1 MILGHYYYANNLA
14 KMRALLQGS
23 SKKYATK
30 SKTKTSEF
38 DCWLDSFILGDVYV
52 LGFGFDLSEL
62 DLWWLLNRK
71 KLERAD
77 HGKVYFYEPR
87 SATFDEKLEL
97 LRLMDVEILDCGFDK
112 DDDDL
117 RDYKPFYNA
126 AIQDIQERIAK
137 D

>member
-1 MILGHYYYANNLA
+1 M
-14 KMRALLQGS
+14 
-23 SKKYATK
+23 
-30 SKTKTSEF
+30 
-38 DCWLDSFILGDVYV
+38 V
-52 LGFGFDLSEL
+52 
-62 DLWWLLNRK
+62 LNRK

-112 DDDDL
+112 GDDDL